1 MTQEKQRYRNE
12 TTNMDFIN
20 RHRIVP
26 GQSVQLAEF
35 ETRSHA
41 AFEGKKQAKQFTAEA
56 IEEIRSLQYRLF
68 VEGRRSLLIV
78 LQAPDAA
85 GKDGLIRRVLG
96 QMNPQGCRTYPFK
109 APTRHELDHDFL
121 WRIHQCTPARG
132 HVSIFN
138 RSHYEDVLIARVED
152 LVPES
157 VWKDRY
163 EIINSFEKNLAAHDT
178 TVLKFYLHISKEE
191 QLSRFR
197 ERLEKPEKH
206 WKLDL
211 ADYTVRERWD
221 DYREAYEDVFRQCN
235 SGDAPWFLIP
245 ADQKWYR
252 DAAVAAITRDTLRA
266 MDPQLPEVEVDL
278 AEIRQCYERETRLAD
293 DLPQ

>member
-1 MTQEKQRYRNE
+1 MTREKQRYRNE

-26 GQSVQLAEF
+26 GQSVQLAELV
-35 ETRSHA
+35 TRSHA

-163 EIINSFEKNLAAHDT
+163 EIINSFEKNLVAHDT
-178 TVLKFYLHISKEE
+178 TILKFYLHISREE

>member
-1 MTQEKQRYRNE
+1 MTREKQKYRNE

-26 GQSVQLAEF
+26 GQSVQLAELV
-35 ETRSHA
+35 TRSHA

-163 EIINSFEKNLAAHDT
+163 EIINSFEKNLVAHDT
-178 TVLKFYLHISKEE
+178 TILKFYLHISREE